1 MNSKIENFRFVGSS
15 GLVVLRDAWVEWVL
29 EHQNLPGYSQE
40 NGYGLGSVTKLAW
53 EVDGKI
59 CEVPSE
65 KWPYAV
71 VLPDAS
77 GFIAFEEGWKPDNC
91 LLLDAYGQE
100 RMRLTVPR
108 HLTGGLVDS
117 SYETGEAAFVNV
129 SEPYKNPLTG
139 VVGKFGVTA
148 YVEGGKFYFELDYH
162 TGEFLWCR
170 QIRD

>member
-1 MNSKIENFRFVGSS
+1 MSKIKNLMRHNNRGDSWPDKNF
-15 GLVVLRDAWVEWVL
+15 L
-29 EHQNLPGYSQE
+29 EHLHEWDKTHPNESI
-40 NGYGLGSVTKLAW
+40 YGPIVKYTW
-53 EVDGKI
+53 EVDGVMYERRNVGHDQL
-59 CEVPSE
+59 CVF
-65 KWPYAV
+65 
-71 VLPDAS
+71 PDEQ

-108 HLTGGLVDS
+108 HLTGGLVDP